1 MDLKI
6 KIKQTPEDTIRA
18 LRIPMH
24 ESPSLLDDDY
34 QSLIRY
40 VFYTKEVYTLPI
52 NEDNS
57 LILSPQFMGDHTQ
70 VNFLA
75 TTLFKI
81 YNPNTAPSKNIIYGP
96 ALAVGCPLN
105 GLYDFQSITN
115 TLVEEVI
122 NILNIYSYRNLP
134 LISY

>member
-1 MDLKI
+1 MTVKLIQRNTLD
-6 KIKQTPEDTIRA
+6 TTIRA

-24 ESPSLLDDDY
+24 DTPSLLDDDY

-40 VFYTKEVYTLPI
+40 VFYTKQVYTVPL

-57 LILSPQFMGDHTQ
+57 LILCPEFMGNYQ
-70 VNFLA
+70 EVNFLA

-81 YNPNTAPSKNIIYGP
+81 YNPNVAPSKNIIYGP

-105 GLYDFQSITN
+105 GISDFQSITN

-122 NILNIYSYRNLP
+122 NILNIYNYKDTPKIN
-134 LISY
+134 Y